1 MAGKLV
7 LCRHGQSDWNLKNLF
22 TGWADVDL
30 TDQGISEAQNAGK
43 IISSLDFKIDIAFT
57 SELKRAQNTLKV
69 IQNYLGN
76 FEREVIRDWRLNER
90 NYGALQGLNKS
101 ETATKYGEEQVQIWR
116 RSYDIPPPPLKKD
129 DKRHPCNNA
138 KYKGIN
144 NLPDSESLA
153 TTLIRVKE
161 CWLEMIY
168 PELLNNKNILITAH
182 GNSLRALVK
191 MLDKVSDE
199 DITKFNIPTGVPLLY
214 RLDTNCK
221 PISRKFL
228 GDEKSIKDAMNQVAN
243 QAKN

>member
-1 MAGKLV
+1 MQKNLV
-7 LCRHGQSDWNLKNLF
+7 LIRHGQSEWNLKNLF

-69 IQNYLGN
+69 IQNHLGN

-101 ETATKYGEEQVQIWR
+101 ETAAKYGEEQVQIWR

-129 DKRHPCNNA
+129 DKRHPCNNP
-138 KYKGIN
+138 KYKGID

-191 MLDKVSDE
+191 LSL
-199 DITKFNIPTGVPLLY
+199 IHI
-214 RLDTNCK
+214 
-221 PISRKFL
+221 
-228 GDEKSIKDAMNQVAN
+228 
-243 QAKN
+243 

>member
-1 MAGKLV
+1 MQKNLV
-7 LCRHGQSDWNLKNLF
+7 LIRHGQSEWNLKNLF

-43 IISSLDFKIDIAFT
+43 IISSLDFEIDIAFT

-69 IQNYLGN
+69 IQNHLGN

-101 ETATKYGEEQVQIWR
+101 ETAAKYGEEQVQIWR

-129 DKRHPCNNA
+129 DKRHPCNNP
-138 KYKGIN
+138 KYKGID

-191 MLDKVSDE
+191 MLDKVSNE

-214 RLDTNCK
+214 RLDANCK

-228 GDEKSIKDAMNQVAN
+228 GDAKSIKDAMNQVAN

>member
-1 MAGKLV
+1 MQKNLV
-7 LCRHGQSDWNLKNLF
+7 LIRHGQSEWNLKNLF

-43 IISSLDFKIDIAFT
+43 IISSLDFEIDIAFT

-69 IQNYLGN
+69 IQNHLGN

-101 ETATKYGEEQVQIWR
+101 ETAAKYGEEQVQIWR

-129 DKRHPCNNA
+129 DKRHPCNNP
-138 KYKGIN
+138 KYKGID

-191 MLDKVSDE
+191 MLDKVSNE

-214 RLDTNCK
+214 RLDANCK
-221 PISRKFL
+221 TISREFL